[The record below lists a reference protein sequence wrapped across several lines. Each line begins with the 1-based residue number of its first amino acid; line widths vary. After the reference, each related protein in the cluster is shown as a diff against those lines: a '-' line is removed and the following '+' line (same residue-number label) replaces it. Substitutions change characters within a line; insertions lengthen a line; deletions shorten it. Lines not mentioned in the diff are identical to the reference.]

1 MRDWISLAVVILLM
15 SAWAAGVLLTFGK
28 SIYYGH
34 IEFRMRRRLREQR
47 KREESDPR
55 FIHGLRILLETSWGY
70 RGSPMVF
77 LLLVSMMS
85 ALVAIPAISYYGWF
99 PGGMAGLLT
108 LGFPFL
114 HLFLKLENMRNRVSQ
129 DGEVFVGDYLANYR
143 ATHGDVL
150 EAMARMTG
158 KTPGKGTLEA
168 FLLRML
174 FQVRNQPTAHNV
186 KEAQKQFCFAVHT
199 NWADMFAYNIG
210 IGILTGEDISLALE
224 DIYIQLR
231 EGRTLME
238 KRKRLNSEAT
248 RMVLFL
254 VPGMYIITVLSSLT
268 FIGLEWEEY
277 LRHQFMTPQ
286 GFLLILVMVALFFIN
301 VLLTEAVRHQPLDF

>member
-1 MRDWISLAVVILLM
+1 MKDWISLAVAILCM
-15 SAWAAGVLLTFGK
+15 MTWTMGLLFIFGK
-28 SIYYGH
+28 SIYYRYTEH
-34 IEFRMRRRLREQR
+34 RMRRRLREQR
-47 KREESDPR
+47 RREESDPR
-55 FIHGLRILLETSWGY
+55 VIRGLQILLETSWGY
-70 RGSPMVF
+70 RGSPIVF
-77 LLLVSMMS
+77 LFLIGIMGAM
-85 ALVAIPAISYYGWF
+85 VAIPAISYYGWF
-99 PGGMAGLLT
+99 PGVMAGFLS

-129 DGEVFVGDYLANYR
+129 DGEVFMGDYLANYR

-150 EAMARMTG
+150 EAMARMTS

-174 FQVRNQPTAHNV
+174 FQVRNQPTAHTV
-186 KEAQKQFCFAVHT
+186 KAAQKQFCFAVHT

-210 IGILTGEDISLALE
+210 VGILTGENISLALE
-224 DIYIQLR
+224 DIFIQLR

-238 KRKRLNSEAT
+238 QRKRLNSEAA

-277 LRHQFMTPQ
+277 MHHQFMTPP
-286 GFLLILVMVALFFIN
+286 GFLLILSMVALFFIN
-301 VLLTEAVRHQPLDF
+301 VLLTEVVRHQPLDF

>member
-1 MRDWISLAVVILLM
+1 MRDELSLVVVVLLM
-15 SAWAAGVLLTFGK
+15 LAWTMGVLLIFGK
-28 SIYYGH
+28 SIYYGY
-34 IEFRMRRRLREQR
+34 IEYRMRRRLREER
-47 KREESDPR
+47 KREESDPG
-55 FIHGLRILLETSWGY
+55 FIRELRMLLETSWGY
-70 RGSPMVF
+70 SGSPMVF
-77 LLLVSMMS
+77 LILIGLLS
-85 ALVAIPAISYYGWF
+85 ALVAIPAISYYGWL
-99 PGGMAGLLT
+99 PGAMAGLLT

-129 DGEVFVGDYLANYR
+129 DGEVFMGDYLANYR

-150 EAMARMTG
+150 EAMARMTD
-158 KTPGKGTLEA
+158 KNPGKGTLEA

-174 FQVRNQPTAHNV
+174 FQVRNQPTAQTV
-186 KEAQKQFCFAVHT
+186 KAAQKQFCYAVNT
-199 NWADMFAYNIG
+199 NWADMFVYNVG
-210 IGILTGEDISLALE
+210 VGILTGENISLALE
-224 DIYIQLR
+224 DIFIQLR

-238 KRKRLNSEAT
+238 KRKRLNSEAA

-286 GFLLILVMVALFFIN
+286 GFLLLLAMVALFFIN

>member
-1 MRDWISLAVVILLM
+1 MKDWISLVAVILGM
-15 SAWAAGVLLTFGK
+15 ITWTIGVLLIFGK
-28 SIYYGH
+28 SIYYGY
-34 IEFRMRRRLREQR
+34 IEHRMRRRLREQR
-47 KREESDPR
+47 KREESDLG
-55 FIHGLRILLETSWGY
+55 FIRGLRMLLETSWGY
-70 RGSPMVF
+70 SGSPIVF
-77 LLLVSMMS
+77 LILIGLLS
-85 ALVAIPAISYYGWF
+85 ALVAIPAISYYGWL
-99 PGGMAGLLT
+99 PGIVAGLLT

-129 DGEVFVGDYLANYR
+129 DGEVFMGEYLVNYR

-158 KTPGKGTLEA
+158 KNPGKGTLEA
-168 FLLRML
+168 FLLHML
-174 FQVRNQPTAHNV
+174 FQVRNQPTAQTV
-186 KEAQKQFCFAVHT
+186 KAAQKQFCFAVHT

-210 IGILTGEDISLALE
+210 VGILTGENISLALE
-224 DIYIQLR
+224 DIFIQLR

-268 FIGLEWEEY
+268 FIGLDWEEY

-286 GFLLILVMVALFFIN
+286 GFLLILAMVALFFIN